1 MSCQQIVMSSSF
13 FRFLAILEQSGSW
26 IPDIYAKNAD
36 FLQKNAGISKI
47 KRALV
52 LKGIF
57 SETTC
62 VCTYVPTKFH
72 VSSIILMSFRQGII
86 LIVLAFSFS
95 VSYF

>member
-26 IPDIYAKNAD
+26 IPDIYAKNA
-36 FLQKNAGISKI
+36 GISKV